1 MSLAE
6 WSMRKTRLRIS
17 ADGSSELIE
26 RWHGPAG
33 SSKVDRNTWLAQFN
47 NWHSVEFDEDFVTDS
62 GDAVCLADLSF
73 KVDAN
78 GNKIAPGADDYGL
91 IKRSW
96 RLYGTA
102 EQIPIEATTRV
113 QALSQRGYASGSGDW
128 PRVIAA
134 TVESWKKTVQTELDE
149 WASGYDPASPTPPVL
164 TPWPGADLWAPTGA
178 TPEEREWAAVYASL
192 LAREDTPLA
201 PATQYAL
208 AKVEEVTALSTIA
221 VSHTYVGRWLSQGTL
236 LAQEPTL
243 AGSVSTRM
251 AIASIQ
257 NALGELIWFKM
268 APEHI
273 DSSGGNVE
281 LTQEYY
287 ASVRPAAGSLAEAVL
302 ELATG
307 GPII

>member
-6 WSMRKTRLRIS
+6 WSMRKTRLRLS

-33 SSKVDRNTWLAQFN
+33 AGKVDRNTWLAQFTG
-47 NWHSVEFDEDFVTDS
+47 WSSVEFDEDFVTDTGES
-62 GDAVCLADLSF
+62 ICLADLAW
-73 KVDAN
+73 KVDAD
-78 GNKIAPGADDYGL
+78 GNKILPGADDYGL

-102 EQIPIEATTRV
+102 EQISIEATDRV

-128 PRVIAA
+128 PRIIAA
-134 TVESWKKTVQTELDE
+134 TVESWKKAVQAELDE
-149 WASGYDPASPTPPVL
+149 WAGLYDPASPTSPVL

-178 TPEEREWAAVYASL
+178 TLEEREWAAVYASL

-221 VSHTYVGRWLSQGTL
+221 VSHTAVGRWLSLGTL
-236 LAQEPTL
+236 LSSEPSLT
-243 AGSVSTRM
+243 GSAATRM
-251 AIASIQ
+251 AISGIQ
-257 NALGELIWFKM
+257 DSLGELVWFKM
-268 APEHI
+268 APEHV
-273 DSSGGNVE
+273 DASGGNVE

-287 ASVRPAAGSLAEAVL
+287 ASVRPAPGSLAEKVL
-302 ELATG
+302 ELTSG
-307 GPII
+307 GPIL